1 MTNEL
6 KKRLEALSRKA
17 TGGHWQVDLRG
28 RKAFSHEDGLALT
41 SKYSDAVA
49 NLRISSEL
57 VNAFRSGDLITRQE
71 LEEAVAA
78 ERESIQPEII
88 DVYADGALHP
98 PTGWSEEEK
107 EHWQTGGLD
116 HLTAVT
122 SAIRARS
129 EQKEGE

>member
-49 NLRISSEL
+49 KCAIRNHEEQE
-57 VNAFRSGDLITRQE
+57 RQE

-78 ERESIQPEII
+78 ERESIQTEII